1 MSEEFT
7 TLDKFHEEVDSILVL
22 EHVIHANY
30 ERMFNIEE
38 NILFKLNV
46 VKLLIVNNSVLSN
59 TFHSIDIFSVNIF
72 NQEHL
77 TKSTLSNHSSN
88 DKILKLS
95 LVLLLGED

>member
-7 TLDKFHEEVDSILVL
+7 TLDKFHEEVDSIFVL
-22 EHVIHANY
+22 ENIIHANY

-46 VKLLIVNNSVLSN
+46 VKLLIVDNSVLSN
-59 TFHSIDIFSVNIF
+59 TLHSIYVFSVNIF
-72 NQEHL
+72 DQENL
-77 TKSTLSNHSSN
+77 TKSTFSNHSSN